1 MSLSFKIGKLTYFN
15 LIPYVILTIELV
27 LRSHTVFFGFLFF
40 FFLKLNEKLEIAE
53 KLNGS
58 QIQRIC

>member
-27 LRSHTVFFGFLFF
+27 LQFHTVFF
-40 FFLKLNEKLEIAE
+40 FFLKLNEKLEIVE

-58 QIQRIC
+58 QIQRIF

>member
-27 LRSHTVFFGFLFF
+27 LQFHTV
-40 FFLKLNEKLEIAE
+40 FLKLNEKLAIVK